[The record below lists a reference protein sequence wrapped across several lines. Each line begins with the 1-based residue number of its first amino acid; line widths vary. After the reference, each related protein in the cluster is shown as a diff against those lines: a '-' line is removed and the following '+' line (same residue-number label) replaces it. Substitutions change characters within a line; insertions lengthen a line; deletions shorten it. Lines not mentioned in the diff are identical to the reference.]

1 MPAARR
7 RSAVELKDPEILH
20 IPCPQCKQP
29 LETPVEMLGQEV
41 LCPYCKAQFPLRRS
55 ESIEYKRRREQEKE
69 IRERKAGREWLNY
82 AIIAVVLV
90 LVFLL
95 FLIFSS
101 GGG

>member
-1 MPAARR
+1 MARR
-7 RSAVELKDPEILH
+7 RSAVELKDPEVLH
-20 IPCPQCKQP
+20 IPCPQCKQQ
-29 LETPVEMLGQEV
+29 LETPIEMLDQEV
-41 LCPYCKAQFPLRRS
+41 LCPYCKTQFQLRRTD
-55 ESIEYKRRREQEKE
+55 SIEYKRRRQQEKE

-101 GGG
+101 GGR